1 MKAATAPTKQY
12 GDRRANGPELA
23 QVIAEADA
31 LIAETAPKLDR
42 VMLTSRRSGACDA
55 VLEASRLLR
64 MNGQQA
70 AADLLLNALASIV
83 DKVQS

>member
-1 MKAATAPTKQY
+1 MNAPT
-12 GDRRANGPELA
+12 LL
-23 QVIAEADA
+23 AEADA

-64 MNGQQA
+64 MNGLPSA
-70 AADLLLNALASIV
+70 SDLLLNALASIV
-83 DKVQS
+83 DKVQP

>member
-1 MKAATAPTKQY
+1 MQTAT
-12 GDRRANGPELA
+12 LL
-23 QVIAEADA
+23 AEADA

-70 AADLLLNALASIV
+70 AADLLVNALSSIV
-83 DKVQS
+83 DRVQP

>member
-1 MKAATAPTKQY
+1 MNAST
-12 GDRRANGPELA
+12 LI
-23 QVIAEADA
+23 VADA
-31 LIAETAPKLDR
+31 LTDEPTPRLDR

-64 MNGQQA
+64 LNGQHEA
-70 AADLLLNALASIV
+70 SDLLINALASIV

>member
-1 MKAATAPTKQY
+1 MQ
-12 GDRRANGPELA
+12 
-23 QVIAEADA
+23 AEA
-31 LIAETAPKLDR
+31 LIEDTTPKLDR

-70 AADLLLNALASIV
+70 AADLLINAMASIV
-83 DKVQS
+83 DRVQS

>member
-1 MKAATAPTKQY
+1 MQTAT
-12 GDRRANGPELA
+12 L
-23 QVIAEADA
+23 IAKADA
-31 LIAETAPKLDR
+31 LIAETTPKLDR

-64 MNGQQA
+64 LNGQHEA
-70 AADLLLNALASIV
+70 SDLLINALASIV

>member
-1 MKAATAPTKQY
+1 MNAPT
-12 GDRRANGPELA
+12 L
-23 QVIAEADA
+23 IAEADA
-31 LIAETAPKLDR
+31 LIAETTPRLDR

-64 MNGQQA
+64 MNGQHEA
-70 AADLLLNALASIV
+70 SSLLIDALASIV

>member
-1 MKAATAPTKQY
+1 MT
-12 GDRRANGPELA
+12 DL
-23 QVIAEADA
+23 IAEADA
-31 LIAETAPKLDR
+31 LIAETAPRLDR

-70 AADLLLNALASIV
+70 AADLLVNALASIV

>member
-1 MKAATAPTKQY
+1 MNAPT
-12 GDRRANGPELA
+12 L
-23 QVIAEADA
+23 IAEADA
-31 LIAETAPKLDR
+31 LIAETTPRLDR

-64 MNGQQA
+64 MNGQQSS
-70 AADLLLNALASIV
+70 ADLLINALSSIV